1 LIGIVID
8 ASVALAWCFPDEASE
23 YADGILVALEGH
35 AILVP
40 ALWSVEIT
48 NAVLVAE
55 RRKRIKQA
63 EIRHFVE
70 LLDGLTVLMDSRSV
84 TESVSNILP
93 LAREYGLSAYDA
105 AYLDV
110 AIRHGAPLATLDSK
124 LQRAGEKAGIEIFKA
139 GGTRQ

>member
-1 LIGIVID
+1 MIGIVID

-23 YADGILVALEGH
+23 YADRILVALEGH

-55 RRKRIKQA
+55 RRKRIKQP
-63 EIRHFVE
+63 EMQRFVE

>member
-1 LIGIVID
+1 LKDLVID

-23 YADGILVALEGH
+23 YADAVLQALDGR
-35 AILVP
+35 AMVVP
-40 ALWSVEIT
+40 ALWVIEVT

-55 RRKRIKQA
+55 RRKRIRQS
-63 EIRHFVE
+63 EIRRFVE
-70 LLDGLTVLMDSRSV
+70 LLDGLSVVVDSQAV

-110 AIRHGAPLATLDSK
+110 AMRHGAPLASLDRK
-124 LQRAGEKAGIEIFKA
+124 LQAAGRHAGVEMFGPE
-139 GGTRQ
+139 GGRE